1 MLARLLD
8 TEENALLMNDRDYE
22 SMHKQPGP
30 CEHRWRY
37 FVNLESRSVKV
48 RECEHCGH
56 RAIVPTEL
64 APLPRPRKPEKLSA

>member
-1 MLARLLD
+1 
-8 TEENALLMNDRDYE
+8 
-22 SMHKQPGP
+22 MHKQPGP